1 MNQHEQNK
9 KTKSETSTTEAE
21 DGHKKTRSEE
31 EAGRPVFRG
40 VICRPRGRTENGR
53 CGSPR
58 CCEAVNE
65 VSEGRRVVIGRE
77 CVEVNDAR
85 TVLAC
90 ADDLREDRLFGD
102 RDR

>member
-31 EAGRPVFRG
+31 EAGRPVFR